1 MAPPAVTG
9 EGLVEVKVIVWLPLL
24 TVIDCWTW
32 GAAFQLVLPAWLA
45 SILQVPTPVKLM
57 TPAFKVH
64 PVLVPSR
71 VMVTASPEVAVAVG
85 V

>member
-1 MAPPAVTG
+1 MALPTVTG
-9 EGLVEVKVIVWLPLL
+9 EGLVEVKVIVWLALL

-32 GAAFQLVLPAWLA
+32 VAAFQLVLPAWLA
-45 SILQVPTPVKLM
+45 STTQVPPAVKLT
-57 TPAFKVH
+57 TPALKVH